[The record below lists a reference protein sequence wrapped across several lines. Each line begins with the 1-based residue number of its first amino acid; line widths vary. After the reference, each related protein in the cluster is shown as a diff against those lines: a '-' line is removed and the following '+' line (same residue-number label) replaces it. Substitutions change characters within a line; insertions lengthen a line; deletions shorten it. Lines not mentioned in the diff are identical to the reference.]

1 MSSFINRNYP
11 IRKPGGSKP
20 CTLFEVAGLI
30 LGITELSDCEPCSPS
45 CKSTALDIT
54 TVRHTTQETKC
65 HSIGD
70 CGTCLV
76 WGKQS
81 QKNTIKAEGLQRQA
95 TSD

>member
-54 TVRHTTQETKC
+54 TVRHTTQGTKC
-65 HSIGD
+65 HGIGD
-70 CGTCLV
+70 WYMFGL
-76 WGKQS
+76 GKAITKKYYKS
-81 QKNTIKAEGLQRQA
+81 RRTPKTGN
-95 TSD
+95 